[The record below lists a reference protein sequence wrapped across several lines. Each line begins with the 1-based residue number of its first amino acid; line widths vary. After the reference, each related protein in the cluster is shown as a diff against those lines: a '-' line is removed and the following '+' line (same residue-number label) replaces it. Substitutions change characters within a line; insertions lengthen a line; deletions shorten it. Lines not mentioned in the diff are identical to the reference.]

1 MKKRR
6 ILLALIMLIISG
18 ISLTTATY
26 AWFTANQKVT
36 VEQVDV
42 KATASGGIQ
51 ISADASSWSNEVSLT
66 QLKAVGTN
74 TIPDTATRPVSTI
87 GVNGTTGQF
96 DFFLGTLDAAGSQV
110 NLTAEDETAGNVV
123 AFDLYFYTAT
133 AQTMR
138 FDATTA
144 VTAKN
149 AENDKNLKYSMR
161 VGFLYQGNTPTSV
174 ASTAIALKGGTSANQ
189 KIWEPYADVH
199 TEYATNQLKA
209 NGVTT
214 TMGAKAATGG
224 TYVPTDSDTYFKSI
238 TTATEGLVTTN
249 NGVNYPTSVTWN
261 LSPGISK
268 IKVYIWIEGQDIDCE
283 DTASLGAGFS
293 TTLGFTIAT
302 S

>member
-51 ISADASSWSNEVSLT
+51 ISADAANWSNEVSLE

-74 TIPDTATRPVSTI
+74 KIPDTAAQPVSTI

-96 DFFLGTLDAAGSQV
+96 DFFLGTLDDAGSQV
-110 NLTAEDETAGNVV
+110 NLAAEAEGNGNVV

-133 AQTMR
+133 AKTMR

-161 VGFLYQGNTPTSV
+161 IGFLYQGNTPTSV
-174 ASTAIALKGGTSANQ
+174 AATAIALKNGTSANQ

-199 TEYATNQLKA
+199 TDYATNQLSA
-209 NGVTT
+209 NGVMP
-214 TMGAKAATGG
+214 TMGAKAATAPD
-224 TYVPTDSDTYFKSI
+224 TYVAMNNDTYFKSI
-238 TTATEGLVTTN
+238 TATEGLVTTN
-249 NGVNYPTSVTWN
+249 NGVNYPTSVTWS

-293 TTLGFTIAT
+293 TTLGFTIAA
-302 S
+302 

>member
-51 ISADASSWSNEVSLT
+51 ISADAAHWSNEVSLI
-66 QLKAVGTN
+66 QLKEVSTN
-74 TIPDTATRPVSTI
+74 KIPDTATRPVSTI
-87 GVNGTTGQF
+87 GVNGTNGQF
-96 DFFLGTLDAAGSQV
+96 NFFLGTLDAAGSQV
-110 NLTAEDETAGNVV
+110 NLTAENEAAGNVV

-133 AQTMR
+133 EQTMR

-161 VGFLYQGNTPTSV
+161 VGFLYQGNDPTST
-174 ASTAIALKGGTSANQ
+174 AATAIALKKGTSTDQ

-199 TEYATNQLKA
+199 TDYAKNQLNA
-209 NGVTT
+209 NGVMT

-224 TYVPTDSDTYFKSI
+224 TYVRTDNDTYFKNI
-238 TTATEGLVTTN
+238 TAAEGLVTTN
-249 NGVNYPTSVTWN
+249 DGTAYPSSVTWT

-302 S
+302 P